1 MLTLRFSKSQLGPI
15 VDVRIEPSA
24 DASAQISAAGRTA
37 QVPIAVRMLID
48 TGAEQTAIDEDK
60 ISHWGLFYV
69 SAGFVATMAGSKP
82 VRSYDLQIQLSA
94 PGAASPWLVGPVVV
108 MARPLAFEG
117 RPYAGVIGRDVLDR
131 AVFTYNGPK
140 HYCTIEV

>member
-1 MLTLRFSKSQLGPI
+1 MLTLRFPRSQLGPI
-15 VDVRIEPSA
+15 VDVQIEPSTEA
-24 DASAQISAAGRTA
+24 AAQISASGRAAPTPLA
-37 QVPIAVRMLID
+37 LRMLID

-82 VRSYDLQIQLSA
+82 VRSYDLQIQLTT
-94 PGAASPWLVGPVVV
+94 PGAVRPWLVGPVIV

-117 RPYAGVIGRDVLDR
+117 RPYAGVIGREVLDR
-131 AVFTYNGPK
+131 AVFTYNGPG
-140 HYCTIEV
+140 HHCTLEI